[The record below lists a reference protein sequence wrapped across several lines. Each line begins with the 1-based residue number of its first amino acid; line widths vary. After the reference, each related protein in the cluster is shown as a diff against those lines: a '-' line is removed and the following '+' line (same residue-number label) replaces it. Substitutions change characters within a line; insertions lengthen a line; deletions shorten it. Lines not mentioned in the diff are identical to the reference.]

1 MLSEEFLNCK
11 YSYRVRREDMAEFLS
26 ECDEHG
32 LSWLRGGKASSFDP
46 FAFYSGE
53 NMRFLLPVMQIDST
67 EDIYIRCLA
76 HNLDFS
82 FQYNWF
88 MQPSRDYKTG
98 DVINNG

>member
-1 MLSEEFLNCK
+1 
-11 YSYRVRREDMAEFLS
+11 
-26 ECDEHG
+26 
-32 LSWLRGGKASSFDP
+32 
-46 FAFYSGE
+46 
-53 NMRFLLPVMQIDST
+53 MRFLLPVMQIDST